1 MKASHYAVLLL
12 ALSATASV
20 ALGNAGTLLPLDQYQ
35 AGTEATN
42 NTIVQNGGFES
53 VTSGNP
59 DGWTLVG
66 SGQVAAPT
74 GPNVSAVNGNSAAQF
89 NLGVTSE
96 PNKYIQTVNLLPG
109 TDYILSGYAW
119 NFSGINYDLS
129 LVEILNPANPGGQVR
144 NFSLAPSDG
153 GIDGSRGVFGYRSF
167 NTATLGT
174 TTLQLEVEFDLD
186 DAVTGV
192 RPNISAQLDNIS
204 ITPEADFRAPLL
216 VPEPTTLSLLAGALT
231 LATRRSRR

>member
-1 MKASHYAVLLL
+1 MRKSCFAVIGLAVAGLASI
-12 ALSATASV
+12 

-35 AGTEATN
+35 AGTESTN
-42 NTIVQNGGFES
+42 STIVQNGGFES

-66 SGQVAAPT
+66 SGQVAAPI
-74 GPNVSAVNGNSAAQF
+74 GPNVSAVNGSNAAQF
-89 NLGVTSE
+89 NLGATAE
-96 PNKYIQTVNLLPG
+96 PNKYVQTVTLQPG
-109 TDYILSGYAW
+109 ADYVLSGYAW

-129 LVEILNPANPGGQVR
+129 LVEILNPANPAGQVR
-144 NFSLAPSDG
+144 NFSLSPLDG

-174 TTLQLEVEFDLD
+174 TTLQLEVEFDID

-204 ITPEADFRAPLL
+204 ITPEADFRAPSL
-216 VPEPTTLSLLAGALT
+216 VPEPTSLSILAGIGAL
-231 LATRRSRR
+231 ARRRR